1 LVLGRKIKV
10 GKIKEEMITMA
21 DDPRRK
27 NINLTGAAE
36 AIELKLRYSWPNE
49 HKKRLIFFFFFEKVR
64 KPRTRHPFVS
74 THVWIIIFF
83 LCFFCKF
90 LFRKICG
97 RINYVVRKM

>member
-1 LVLGRKIKV
+1 MVLGRKIKV

-49 HKKRLIFFFFFEKVR
+49 HKKRLIYFFFFLKG
-64 KPRTRHPFVS
+64 K
-74 THVWIIIFF
+74 
-83 LCFFCKF
+83 KA
-90 LFRKICG
+90 K
-97 RINYVVRKM
+97 N